1 MKEDKKPTKS
11 TVEKTSSK
19 KPKVKANSSADNSS
33 EKSSLSF
40 GTTRGKIEKI
50 LIGVLVTVLAF
61 FFVKTA
67 LWEYYYYD
75 EKEGSTVLKSSQIPL
90 PRRAISTKPP
100 SPKNKKPNTSSPPTT
115 LAISQSKNSE

>member
-19 KPKVKANSSADNSS
+19 KPKAKANSSADNSS

-40 GTTRGKIEKI
+40 GTTRGKIEKT
-50 LIGVLVTVLAF
+50 LIGVLVVVLAF

-67 LWEYYYYD
+67 LWEYYYYPRHRR
-75 EKEGSTVLKSSQIPL
+75 TKSRILRPC
-90 PRRAISTKPP
+90 RPP
-100 SPKNKKPNTSSPPTT
+100 SLSLNRKTRNKKLPYS
-115 LAISQSKNSE
+115 